1 MQLIDG
7 KSISLLI
14 KEEIKKEINL
24 LGFKPTLTI
33 IQVGENISSDI
44 YVRNKIKLAS
54 DLNCETKLLKFN
66 ENITEEQLINEIKK
80 LNNDVHT
87 NGILVQLPIPKH
99 INEQKIIESIS
110 PNKDVDC
117 FCWKNIGKLW
127 TCRYSDAVLKSCTP
141 MAVIELIKRSNIQI
155 AGKHVVIIG
164 RSNIVGKPLAA
175 LFLLENATVTIC
187 HSKTENIKKITQQ
200 ADIVVAAIGKA
211 KYFNGEYF
219 NNNVVVIDVGINRDP
234 ITKKVC
240 GDVDFES
247 VKEKVAA
254 ITPVPGGVGPMTVMM
269 VMKNLISLVKIQKG
283 IK

>member
-1 MQLIDG
+1 
-7 KSISLLI
+7 
-14 KEEIKKEINL
+14 
-24 LGFKPTLTI
+24 
-33 IQVGENISSDI
+33 
-44 YVRNKIKLAS
+44 
-54 DLNCETKLLKFN
+54 
-66 ENITEEQLINEIKK
+66 
-80 LNNDVHT
+80 
-87 NGILVQLPIPKH
+87 
-99 INEQKIIESIS
+99 
-110 PNKDVDC
+110 
-117 FCWKNIGKLW
+117 
-127 TCRYSDAVLKSCTP
+127 